1 MKNSAFPSLI
11 LITESHIIFI
21 ETFIILPIKILQRI
35 FNKFYKLLIFRYF
48 TNMILLIFGTCLFLV
63 KYGIFNYTM
72 IFVYKFISMANFYHT
87 HDQQMAFFRYHAKL
101 YGLFINN
108 SGAIR

>member
-48 TNMILLIFGTCLFLV
+48 TNMILLIFSTCLFLV
-63 KYGIFNYTM
+63 KYGILNIQDESIISEFYSYFFCYVTM
-72 IFVYKFISMANFYHT
+72 PRLCPMCIH
-87 HDQQMAFFRYHAKL
+87 
-101 YGLFINN
+101 
-108 SGAIR
+108 